1 MTFLKKV
8 IPAWHGINDN
18 NQMKR
23 FSEVQE
29 IFMNQKYS
37 RHRWIY
43 QKYSLVNN

>member
-1 MTFLKKV
+1 MTFFKKV

-29 IFMNQKYS
+29 IS
-37 RHRWIY
+37 RTKNTAGTDRFTRNI
-43 QKYSLVNN
+43 V